1 MGFRVRRCRLAA
13 YWGRR
18 GRVVSTRGRVS
29 FLTGSFHSGQE
40 VVNPGCEPVPL
51 TTGRCAGAS
60 PTARRRYHLR
70 VSLPSSGRC
79 QHLLLLLPIVSS
91 DALAGPNGVDGHS
104 TTSDAV
110 VLEVRRTFEPTRLG
124 AVCLAAAYAQIVPVH
139 QRRVG
144 RVNRSGA
151 SAGIDGVRDVA
162 DKSANSEGGRR

>member
-1 MGFRVRRCRLAA
+1 MATGFRVRRCRSAA
-13 YWGRR
+13 CWEVPSG
-18 GRVVSTRGRVS
+18 VS
-29 FLTGSFHSGQE
+29 FLTGSFHSGQG
-40 VVNPGCEPVPL
+40 VVNPGREPVPL

-151 SAGIDGVRDVA
+151 SAGIDGVRETSPINPRTQKEAGD
-162 DKSANSEGGRR
+162 D